1 MSDEPQN
8 SHAAPQHSALSEDV
22 IKRITAEEFLR
33 FEIQE
38 RLHKKEIST
47 SDSKAL
53 KFLNSAFGLFLLSA
67 IFISGVGGAFQLW
80 TARLKDD
87 EARRDVQKKLLSEYR
102 WRLNDLDRLI
112 AETEKTADIDVRG
125 ADSIYIYRIAY
136 GTVDYQP
143 SLPEFKNESWAGIIT
158 QLDEFG
164 VSDSAA
170 EAIASTSVLMN
181 GPYAGIDSI
190 KRGYFG
196 PGILEDRAKILH
208 LYYDSARKRI
218 YDTSIWRVFAP

>member
-1 MSDEPQN
+1 MSDKPQN
-8 SHAAPQHSALSEDV
+8 LHPTPPHSALSEDAS
-22 IKRITAEEFLR
+22 KRITAEEYLR

-38 RLHKKEIST
+38 QLRKKEMSS
-47 SDSKAL
+47 SDSRAL

-80 TARLKDD
+80 TAKLKED
-87 EARRDVQKKLLSEYR
+87 ETRRDAQKKLLSEYR

-112 AETEKTADIDVRG
+112 AETEKTADFDVKG

-136 GTVDYQP
+136 GSADYQP

-190 KRGYFG
+190 KRGYFA

-218 YDTSIWRVFAP
+218 YDASIWRVFAP